1 LIPASVNIIFA
12 QNLPISVDAAQ
23 YFPDDQS
30 NNIISFKQ
38 F

>member
-1 LIPASVNIIFA
+1 LIPASANLIFA
-12 QNLPISVDAAQ
+12 QNLSISVGAAQ